1 MHCAYTIFAALAFI
15 TTATASAL
23 PVAIVNAV
31 NSSTLNA
38 TIAGTALNSTTAG
51 AALDSTTA
59 GTALDDA
66 TEGTD
71 LDDITAGTA
80 LDNATASTALAEGSE
95 LAAKCVTY
103 CSTLSGCVCTI
114 RPKDCS
120 AFYMTQPGDTCVSIA
135 TNFRNFTVTQF
146 YKWNPSI
153 GKTCFGLQAYV
164 PVCINTPK
172 YKFVP
177 PVQPDYGTFRKPA
190 QLPIP
195 VMPYIVK
202 SCQKYELIAPGR
214 TIQSVQAENG
224 ITFANFQAWNGYA
237 AIPWAA
243 YWACVQAPANA
254 TSG

>member
-1 MHCAYTIFAALAFI
+1 MHCASTLFAALAFI
-15 TTATASAL
+15 AAATASAI
-23 PVAIVNAV
+23 PVAFVDAV
-31 NSSTLNA
+31 DAVDSSTLNS
-38 TIAGTALNSTTAG
+38 TTAGTALNSTDADTALNSTD
-51 AALDSTTA
+51 ADTALSNTTA
-59 GTALDDA
+59 GTAA
-66 TEGTD
+66 T
-71 LDDITAGTA
+71 
-80 LDNATASTALAEGSE
+80 E

-135 TNFRNFTVTQF
+135 QKMGNFTVTQF

-172 YKFVP
+172 YKFIP
-177 PVQPDYGTFRKPA
+177 PVQPDYGTFKKPA

-214 TIQSVQAENG
+214 TIASVQAENG

-237 AIPWAA
+237 SIPWAA

>member
-1 MHCAYTIFAALAFI
+1 MHCASTIFAALAFI
-15 TTATASAL
+15 GAATASAI
-23 PVAIVNAV
+23 PVAIVNAPD
-31 NSSTLNA
+31 SSTLNS
-38 TIAGTALNSTTAG
+38 TVAGAALNSTTSDVALNSTTAG
-51 AALDSTTA
+51 AAVADTTD
-59 GTALDDA
+59 T
-66 TEGTD
+66 TD
-71 LDDITAGTA
+71 LVDGF
-80 LDNATASTALAEGSE
+80 E

-114 RPKDCS
+114 RPKDCT
-120 AFYMTQPGDTCVSIA
+120 AFYLTQPGDTCVSVA
-135 TNFRNFTVTQF
+135 QRFSNFTVTQF

-172 YKFVP
+172 YKFIP
-177 PVQPDYGTFRKPA
+177 PVQPDYGSFKKPA

-237 AIPWAA
+237 SIPWAA
-243 YWACVQAPANA
+243 YWACVQAPPNA